1 MKTFL
6 KQYIRLI
13 EDHARVAYYKIKKP
27 SQCTIQDL
35 VQEGVVIFL
44 LAKQDYNE
52 RKASFKTFFTMRL
65 RNHFSD
71 IVKKSYQNKEIGT
84 FHIVIQQHIAG
95 YGGLKDENILN
106 RILSQKNTPNPI
118 EVTQITFLLKALT
131 PEELEYTKT
140 MIFLHEKAY
149 HTKRR
154 ITRETLGI
162 SYAREVKLRNSIRSK
177 MKK

>member
-6 KQYIRLI
+6 KQYIRFI
-13 EDHARVAYYKIKKP
+13 EDHARVAYHKIKKP

-35 VQEGVVIFL
+35 VQEGVVVFL
-44 LAKQDYNE
+44 LAKRDYNE

-71 IVKKSYQNKEIGT
+71 IVKKSYRNKEVEA
-84 FHIVIQQHIAG
+84 FHIVIQQCIAG
-95 YGGLKDENILN
+95 YDSLKDGDILN
-106 RILSQKNTPNPI
+106 RILSQKNIPNPI

-140 MIFLHEKAY
+140 MIFLHKKAY
-149 HTKRR
+149 HTRRR
-154 ITRETLGI
+154 IARETLGI
-162 SYAREVKLRNSIRSK
+162 SYAREVKLRNSIKSK
-177 MKK
+177 IRK